1 MELHRDGW
9 SLREIQHISG
19 HRSLQFLQEYLDID
33 KEKVVDVQAT
43 DGGGVM
49 TSWASERRL
58 ELVFDKTLNDVQRR
72 MKMVSQGDRKALR
85 REFQGWFSNDWDDF
99 VVLWLQHFQH
109 WGNQ

>member
-1 MELHRDGW
+1 MELYRDGW

-19 HRSLQFLQEYLDID
+19 HRSLQFLQEYLDIE

-72 MKMVSQGDRKALR
+72 MKIVSKGDRKALR
-85 REFQGWFSNDWDDF
+85 REFQGWFSNYWYDV